1 MKARTKSRHKVW
13 KLFILVGCIVIAGI
27 STIST
32 LYHSSACKS
41 DHTSP
46 SNLTKKKIARIHDIK
61 PAPRKKQTSTK
72 EFGATRPARMERGV
86 EVVNEIVYTNQSGGI
101 VETLTL
107 ADGRKVEK
115 VRYPKDIFSNPSDNI
130 IALALSFKPGQ
141 HMPPLPNLST
151 LDEDF
156 AKSLLDPIRINDEDP
171 DNVKEIKLAVK
182 EAKAYIASEIRNGRS
197 VQECLN
203 EHRFQ
208 MESIADS
215 HLMAIQEIR
224 KLQAEGASDEEI
236 ATFRQRIN
244 EVFRERS
251 VPELPASKSQE
262 VEAQ

>member
-1 MKARTKSRHKVW
+1 
-13 KLFILVGCIVIAGI
+13 
-27 STIST
+27 
-32 LYHSSACKS
+32 
-41 DHTSP
+41 
-46 SNLTKKKIARIHDIK
+46 
-61 PAPRKKQTSTK
+61 
-72 EFGATRPARMERGV
+72 MERGV